1 MWNSLPDWVADRRCW
16 ALLAALVLLLYIAR
30 ESAHRL
36 IRAVFSLVSQVLRL
50 TERWMQSGAKVAD
63 ARHGRLM
70 AGVVEDELR
79 PRIAAETKA
88 ARRSLQQAVGEHEER
103 KQGEI
108 ARLAAHVDEHRLV
121 IESYGVHVAAIRH
134 GEKKAV
140 LGHSAGTRFVFALVL
155 MTAVGIAGWLN
166 FALLERPMTEVVGD
180 SYRVMG
186 IPIYRLAALAI
197 IVLEVAVGMVLLEAL
212 GGTTMFPQF
221 EAIEHRRGLK
231 LAIVVTMA
239 SALFVLAAIEATL
252 ALTRDDLSRLEREL
266 MGTLANAPPSE
277 AAQSVG
283 QIARYAQ
290 AAFGFVIPF
299 AMAFLGFAIEMLVR
313 NGRIVAQVV
322 VAEMLK
328 LLAFL
333 LRLLRGLTV
342 GLMTLVVALYDF
354 AIFLPLGIEG
364 VVRRLRSGARP
375 GGSS

>member
-1 MWNSLPDWVADRRCW
+1 MAIDYDKEYDTRGRVPDAADILGRMAKDAATYRTQAVANKRAELDVRYGETPREIVDIFFSEAGPDAPLAIFIHGGYWRALQPSAFSQVAAGLNAHGVTVALPGYNLCPQVGIGDIVEEMRR
-16 ALLAALVLLLYIAR
+16 AALYLHKRFNKCLL
-30 ESAHRL
+30 
-36 IRAVFSLVSQVLRL
+36 
-50 TERWMQSGAKVAD
+50 
-63 ARHGRLM
+63 
-70 AGVVEDELR
+70 
-79 PRIAAETKA
+79 
-88 ARRSLQQAVGEHEER
+88 
-103 KQGEI
+103 
-108 ARLAAHVDEHRLV
+108 
-121 IESYGVHVAAIRH
+121 
-134 GEKKAV
+134 V
-140 LGHSAGTRFVFALVL
+140 LGHSAGTRFVFALAL

-186 IPIYRLAALAI
+186 VPIYRLAALAI

-231 LAIVVTMA
+231 LAIVVTMTT
-239 SALFVLAAIEATL
+239 ALFVLAAIEATL

-266 MGTLANAPPSE
+266 MGTLANSAPSE
-277 AAQSVG
+277 TAQSVG

-313 NGRIVAQVV
+313 NGRVVAQVV
-322 VAEMLK
+322 IAELLK

-333 LRLLRGLTV
+333 LRLLRGITV

-354 AIFLPLGIEG
+354 AIFLPLAIEAL
-364 VVRRLRSGARP
+364 VKKLRSRPSPGAAP
-375 GGSS
+375 